1 VANDSLEFDDRRI
14 GSMAELRFDDR
25 VAVIT
30 GAGRG
35 LGREYA
41 LLLASKGAKVVVN
54 DIGAALDGTGVDAS
68 PAQQVVDEIKAAGGE
83 AIACVETVATA
94 AGGQAIVDA
103 ALNRYGRIDILIPN
117 AGNLR
122 YSAFKDISREDM
134 AAVLDVHLWGTFNVV
149 RPAFPLM
156 CKAGYGRI
164 VLTSSISGLYANLRG
179 VVNYAMAKTSMIG
192 LCNVLAL
199 EGAQDNVKC
208 NVIAPGSVTRMGGR
222 VDQTDYPE
230 TMGPEMIAPVV
241 AWMSH
246 ESCSITGEILTSIAG
261 RVAKM
266 FLAETPGVY
275 RRRWTVE
282 EVGRQIEAIR
292 DTSSPVIFPPVP
304 DGSTQHIRYSI
315 EKGRREEA

>member
-1 VANDSLEFDDRRI
+1 
-14 GSMAELRFDDR
+14 MTELRFDDR
-25 VAVIT
+25 VVVIT

-54 DIGAALDGTGVDAS
+54 DVGAELSGEGVDAG
-68 PAQQVVDEIKAAGGE
+68 PAEQVVREIEAAGGE
-83 AIACVETVATA
+83 AIACTDSVATA
-94 AGGQAIVDA
+94 AGGQAIIDA
-103 ALNRYGRIDILIPN
+103 ALDRYGRIDSVIAN

-122 YSAFKDISREDM
+122 YASMKEISREDFS
-134 AAVLDVHLWGTFNVV
+134 AVLDVHLWGTFNVV

-179 VVNYAMAKTSMIG
+179 VGNYAVAKTSMLG

-199 EGAQDNVKC
+199 EGAADGVKC

-222 VDQTDYPE
+222 VDQTGYPE

-241 AWMSH
+241 GWLAH

-261 RVAKM
+261 RIAKM

-275 RRRWTVE
+275 RKRWTID
-282 EVGRQIEAIR
+282 EVGKQIDAIR
-292 DTSSPVIFPPVP
+292 DASAPVVFPPVP
-304 DGSTQHIRYSI
+304 NGCAEHIRYSI
-315 EKGRREEA
+315 EMANRG